1 MKLNVGRVS
10 GSALRA
16 LDLLVRADPLRAV
29 LAKVVRQEL
38 GMDALRALPRERRGV
53 VPFGLEPRSA
63 RPRRTP
69 SPAELPSPVR
79 ESVPRSAGELGA
91 AYRSGARD
99 PSAVVERALA
109 HAAGFG
115 ARSPLCAQNVERAL
129 GDARASSERFRR
141 GTPLGAL
148 DGVPIVVKEE
158 MDVAGY
164 ATRLGTAFMS
174 RELAPAT
181 PCSSR
186 ASPPRVRS

>member
-1 MKLNVGRVS
+1 MENHAGLRMKLNVGRVS

-109 HAAGFG
+109 HA
-115 ARSPLCAQNVERAL
+115 
-129 GDARASSERFRR
+129 RASSERFRR

-174 RELAPAT
+174 
-181 PCSSR
+181 
-186 ASPPRVRS
+186 